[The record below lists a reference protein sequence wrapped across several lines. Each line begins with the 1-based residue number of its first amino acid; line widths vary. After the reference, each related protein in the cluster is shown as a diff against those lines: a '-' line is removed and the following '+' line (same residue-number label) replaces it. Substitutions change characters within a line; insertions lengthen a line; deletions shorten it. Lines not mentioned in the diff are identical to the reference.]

1 MKLRNAFEVPLPPA
15 EAWDL
20 LLDVERI
27 APCLPGASITE
38 VIDER
43 CYKGKVAV
51 RLGPVA
57 LAFDGTAILEEVDA
71 DAHRAR
77 VRAQGADSKGRG
89 GANANVE
96 FRLEPAGGGARVSI
110 ETDLNLSGSIA
121 QYGRGVGIIQAT
133 SEQLVGEFAT
143 NLRKQLSAG
152 EGGGASGAGPPPAPA
167 PEAKPISGFRLLVRA
182 LWARLKRLFGGGE

>member
-38 VIDER
+38 VIDAR
-43 CYKGKVAV
+43 SYKGRVSV

-57 LAFDGTAILEEVDA
+57 LAFDGTAVLEEIDA
-71 DAHRAR
+71 GARRAR

-96 FRLEPAGGGARVSI
+96 FRLEPAGGGARVLI

-133 SEQLVGEFAT
+133 SEQLVGEFAA

-152 EGGGASGAGPPPAPA
+152 EGGGASGAEPPPAPA

-182 LWARLKRLFGGGE
+182 LWHQLKRLFVRRG